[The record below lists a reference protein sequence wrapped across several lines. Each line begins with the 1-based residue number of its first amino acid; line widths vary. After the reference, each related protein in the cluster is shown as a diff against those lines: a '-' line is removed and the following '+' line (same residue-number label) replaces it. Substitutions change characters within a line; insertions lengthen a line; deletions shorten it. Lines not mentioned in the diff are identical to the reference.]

1 MFTGIIEEMGKVV
14 SISHHAKS
22 SKITISAKKIF
33 HDLALGDSVSTN
45 GVCLTVS
52 SLTNSQFTADIM
64 SESLKRSNLGSL
76 RVGNLVNLERAMPM
90 NGRFG
95 GHVVSGHI
103 DGEGKIT
110 KIKKEAN
117 ATWYTIEAQNNIMDY
132 VVEKGSIA
140 IDGISLTIASLTPS
154 SFKVSMIPHTIS
166 NTIFKDKKIGDKV
179 NLESDIFAKYI
190 EKFIFND
197 NSKNER
203 MTKTKLTQ
211 FGF

>member
-179 NLESDIFAKYI
+179 NLESDIFAKYV

>member
-22 SKITISAKKIF
+22 SKITINAKKIF